1 MYLYSLLEDVEKRTF
16 KIVDDKLIETRKALL
31 QTCSSIQNGLYKQLS
46 DESLSLLWSIYDKSI
61 FLSDNEKAT
70 AARELFLSL
79 LQGSKNDN
87 EKIIKLFNIYD
98 DLLKKCLITDNLEQ
112 CLKEQEEDTFYYIGI
127 NEFVLKY
134 YAENPNSEWKIKAVL
149 QCGFPFEF
157 GETKKYSDSNFTNI
171 MTNVYL
177 LNKKWSLFIFTKQPV
192 STVTLGFDDRN
203 TYANLQNIRN
213 QRQFDVDCQLNEL
226 PEDYKGTPFV
236 ACDFYNEDHDT
247 LLDKYLSTEKIPVI
261 TNAEY
266 KELKY
271 SFTEIPAE
279 YFRVDY
285 LDYLSRYK
293 KSVVDIFGYPKKD
306 EKIKKL
312 KGIVEFVNAP
322 GKKSVYPDE
331 KTRRT
336 HVLIKD
342 FFFQNTSLKPTVRIG
357 EQNIDSPT
365 FWEEYEIKSYMKNI
379 SPYYLYCLLSSEL
392 VSDYY
397 SEHFDPENYYDSNTP
412 LPLEDC
418 IYIEMASESMVDM
431 KYQEKYERD
440 INPKTKA
447 HDMIAAKKFT
457 NQRAKESLEKY
468 LAEIHNDI
476 GVGSFYSA
484 TILMGSVLE
493 AFLIDWLSEI
503 DGKDYF
509 HEDYMIVDK
518 KYNHPRRA
526 DLKDYIDEIQKKRP
540 DWITGAK
547 KATEIRKKR
556 NLVHAKL
563 YIEEGE
569 VSQEICYEMLQNLEA
584 IINNRWNK

>member
-1 MYLYSLLEDVEKRTF
+1 MNIGNKLILSSPNFFHDLYYLQKELLSMNIYSLLTDVENRCF
-16 KIVDDKLIETRKALL
+16 KTQDGNKISEIITSIKQMDSKDSANTNKLL
-31 QTCSSIQNGLYKQLS
+31 
-46 DESLSLLWSIYDKSI
+46 ESLITI
-61 FLSDNEKAT
+61 IDNA
-70 AARELFLSL
+70 SV
-79 LQGSKNDN
+79 S
-87 EKIIKLFNIYD
+87 D
-98 DLLKKCLITDNLEQ
+98 DLSTRLS
-112 CLKEQEEDTFYYIGI
+112 EEKSDTFFYMGI

-157 GETKKYSDSNFTNI
+157 SDAKKNSNSNYSDKLLRI
-171 MTNVYL
+171 HL
-177 LNKKWSLFIFTKQPV
+177 LNKKWSIFIFTKQPFSV
-192 STVTLGFDDRN
+192 VTLGFDDRN
-203 TYANLQNIRN
+203 TYANLKNIRN
-213 QRQFDVDCQLNEL
+213 QRQPDVNCQLDEL
-226 PEDYKGTPFV
+226 PEDYNGNPFT
-236 ACDFYNEDHDT
+236 AIDFYNEDHYG
-247 LLDKYLSTEKIPVI
+247 LLDNYLSNEKIPVL

-266 KELKY
+266 QELKY

-293 KSVVDIFGYPKKD
+293 KSVIDIFGYPKND

-312 KGIVEFVNAP
+312 KTIAEFVNAP

-342 FFFQNTSLKPTVRIG
+342 FFFQNTNLKPTVRIG
-357 EQNIDSPT
+357 EQNIDYPT
-365 FWEEYEIKSYMKNI
+365 FWEEYEIKSYMKTI

-397 SEHFDPENYYDSNTP
+397 SEHYDAENCYDSNTV

-418 IYIEMASESMVDM
+418 IFIEMTSESMCDR
-431 KYQEKYERD
+431 KYQEKYEHD

-447 HDMIAAKKFT
+447 HDMITAKNFANK
-457 NQRAKESLEKY
+457 NAKESIEKY
-468 LAEIHNDI
+468 LAEIKNDI
-476 GVGSFYSA
+476 DAGSFYSA

-493 AFLIDWLSEI
+493 AFLIDWLCEI

-509 HEDYMIVDK
+509 SEDYTVIDK
-518 KYNHPRRA
+518 RYNHPRRA

-540 DWITGAK
+540 DWISGAK

-563 YIEEGE
+563 YIAEGE
-569 VSQEICYEMLQNLEA
+569 ISQDICYEMLQNLEA
-584 IINNRWNK
+584 IITNRWNK

>member
-1 MYLYSLLEDVEKRTF
+1 MDVYSLLYDVETRCF
-16 KIVDDKLIETRKALL
+16 KTQYDNEISEIITLLKQLDSKDSAEANVLSETLMKLI
-31 QTCSSIQNGLYKQLS
+31 
-46 DESLSLLWSIYDKSI
+46 
-61 FLSDNEKAT
+61 DNAYI
-70 AARELFLSL
+70 S
-79 LQGSKNDN
+79 
-87 EKIIKLFNIYD
+87 D
-98 DLLKKCLITDNLEQ
+98 DLSNRLA
-112 CLKEQEEDTFYYIGI
+112 EEKSDIFYYIGI
-127 NEFVLKY
+127 NEFVLKHY
-134 YAENPNSEWKIKAVL
+134 EDNPNSEWKIKAVL

-157 GETKKYSDSNFTNI
+157 GKSKSLINKL
-171 MTNVYL
+171 VPKRLYL
-177 LNKKWSLFIFTKQPV
+177 LNKKWSIFIFTKQPV

-203 TYANLQNIRN
+203 TYANLKSIRN
-213 QRQFDVDCQLNEL
+213 QRQLDVDTQLDDL
-226 PEDYKGTPFV
+226 PEDYSGNPFI
-236 ACDFYNEDHDT
+236 ALDFYNEDHNT
-247 LLDKYLSTEKIPVI
+247 LLDKYLSSKKIPVI

-266 KELKY
+266 QKLKY

-312 KGIVEFVNAP
+312 KSIVEFVNAP

-365 FWEEYEIKSYMKNI
+365 FWEEYEIKSYIKNI
-379 SPYYLYCLLSSEL
+379 SPYYLYCMLSSEL

-397 SEHFDPENYYDSNTP
+397 SDHFNAENYDDSNTP

-418 IYIEMASESMVDM
+418 IYIEMASESMDDR

-540 DWITGAK
+540 DWIAGAK

>member
-1 MYLYSLLEDVEKRTF
+1 MNIYSLLTDVENRCF
-16 KIVDDKLIETRKALL
+16 KTQDGNKISEIITSIKQMDSKDSANINKL
-31 QTCSSIQNGLYKQLS
+31 S
-46 DESLSLLWSIYDKSI
+46 ESLITI
-61 FLSDNEKAT
+61 IDNA
-70 AARELFLSL
+70 SV
-79 LQGSKNDN
+79 S
-87 EKIIKLFNIYD
+87 D
-98 DLLKKCLITDNLEQ
+98 DLSTRLS
-112 CLKEQEEDTFYYIGI
+112 EEKSDTFFYMGI

-157 GETKKYSDSNFTNI
+157 SDAKKNSNSNFSDKLI
-171 MTNVYL
+171 RIHL
-177 LNKKWSLFIFTKQPV
+177 LNKKWSIFIFTKLPV

-203 TYANLQNIRN
+203 TFANLKNIRN
-213 QRQFDVDCQLNEL
+213 QRQPDVNYQLDEL
-226 PEDYKGTPFV
+226 PEDYNGNPFT
-236 ACDFYNEDHDT
+236 AIDFYNEDHYG
-247 LLDKYLSTEKIPVI
+247 LLDNYLSNEKIPVL

-266 KELKY
+266 QELKY

-293 KSVVDIFGYPKKD
+293 KSVIDIFGYPQND

-312 KGIVEFVNAP
+312 KTIAEFVNAP

-342 FFFQNTSLKPTVRIG
+342 FFFQNTNLKPTVRIG
-357 EQNIDSPT
+357 EQNIDYPT
-365 FWEEYEIKSYMKNI
+365 FWEEFEIKSYMKTI
-379 SPYYLYCLLSSEL
+379 SPYYLYCLLSSEF

-397 SEHFDPENYYDSNTP
+397 SEHYDAENYYDSNTP

-418 IYIEMASESMVDM
+418 IFIEMTSGSMCDK

-447 HDMIAAKKFT
+447 HAMITAQKFT
-457 NQRAKESLEKY
+457 NKNAKESIEKY
-468 LAEIHNDI
+468 LAEIKNDI
-476 GVGSFYSA
+476 DAGSFYSA

-493 AFLIDWLSEI
+493 AFLIDWLCEI

-509 HEDYMIVDK
+509 SEDYTVIDK
-518 KYNHPRRA
+518 RYNHPRRA
-526 DLKDYIDEIQKKRP
+526 DLKDYIDEIQRKRP
-540 DWITGAK
+540 DWISGAK

-563 YIEEGE
+563 YIAEGE
-569 VSQEICYEMLQNLEA
+569 ISKDICYEMLQNLEA